1 MTADPPDTIAALL
14 RAHHRG
20 EGGALERVYQLV
32 YDHLRAAARAQLRQD
47 GRGRMRAHTL
57 STTAL
62 VHEAYLKLGDRIG
75 PHVEDRGHLL
85 ALASR
90 AMRQVLVEYARRHRA
105 GKRGGGAHVLDLDD
119 VQIAVADRADTLLA
133 LDEALSRLAVFSDR
147 LARIVELRFFGGLS
161 ETEVAQLLHV
171 TDRTVRRDWVKA
183 RAWLH
188 AELQE
193 PEHRESRGGFDADA

>member
-1 MTADPPDTIAALL
+1 MTTDAPDTIAKLL
-14 RAHHRG
+14 QAHQRG
-20 EGGALERVYQLV
+20 ETDALERVYAIV
-32 YDHLRAAARAQLRQD
+32 YEHLRVAARAQLRRD
-47 GRGRMRAHTL
+47 GRARAGEHTL

-62 VHEAYLKLGDRIG
+62 VHEAYLKLGDQIG
-75 PHVEDRGHLL
+75 AHVEDRGHLL

-105 GKRGGGAHVLDLDD
+105 DKRGGGVRPIDLDAR
-119 VQIAVADRADTLLA
+119 QIAVTERADTLVA
-133 LDEALSRLAVFSDR
+133 LDEALTRLAQFSSR

-161 ETEVAQLLHV
+161 ETEIGELLGL

-188 AELQE
+188 AELSV
-193 PEHRESRGGFDADA
+193 EHSATSDMGIATDT